1 MNVKLVLVGI
11 VGLVCCLLLGV
22 YLLQSTTI
30 SSSKPRTYNAS
41 SLISPPEVKRTIVQ
55 YPINPNETIE
65 VEAQK
70 LPEFTMD
77 ISSAEYG
84 KILSSTEDELDKLVS
99 VNISHSYKT
108 ANIDS
113 ELSIDKKK
121 KLLMISA
128 KDLTNFKPGL
138 YRISLTLRSLEGEVN
153 LEQDFSWGVIA
164 VNTKKSVYNKGDV
177 VKIGLAVLDDTGA
190 TQCLTGFNH
199 LSSLKMIITSPNG
212 KEASYDIEDG
222 SIKDSGMCG
231 PTTVT
236 NVADFQAEYENTN
249 SNGIYKIYVEATV
262 KGKIRSIVDYFK
274 VDSSVNFDVERT
286 SFPTRIYPFSLY
298 PNTFTVT
305 SKEDYV
311 GQIIDIVPAFFE
323 IKNATDDPVLQRN
336 GDFTKIIWNVR
347 LKAGEKKQFT
357 YFINF
362 PKVSPEFYLVGPIK
376 VGNFVEARQWQI
388 ASDAIN
394 STSGV
399 AAWEDNSG
407 PDTWSR
413 YWTGT
418 TWSPALSSA
427 PTSMST
433 TPGDSR
439 WFRLISSPKTGE
451 KIVAL
456 IDNATNDPIMVFT
469 WDGDD
474 WGGGTPSVN
483 ISLSSSSAQDTAPF
497 DVAYEELS
505 GDVLLVYS
513 NYSSNQLLYRL
524 KPNGG
529 AWPGSSSNAGTGF
542 DVYKRWVRLEAQF
555 ESNSIL
561 VGYLNNNERVG
572 AMIWDGSSNTFG
584 DQFSD
589 AAGTATAT
597 SDERP
602 FDIAWETNS
611 GTPMIFWGT
620 TGNLLTM
627 REFTG
632 GSWQAE
638 STVTSGFTNDLD
650 WVFAASDPVSS
661 SNNISLA
668 MQDSTSCVA
677 RFGVWT
683 GSAASIWGTTPTCP
697 SVTTNNLVE
706 TAFEND
712 TSQAM
717 FVYVPNTA
725 TDDEIAW
732 LTWTSGGGFTSA
744 TTESNS
750 GGLNPDAIEALV
762 LASDLNTTSMMLLY
776 HDGTGTCDL
785 FYRTW
790 DGTSWSAMDS
800 NDVDDNLCAAAD
812 NNTVPYGFGFDRN
825 LERQVA
831 YRWFA
836 NSGTVAVSSAI
847 GTQDNPALLTSA
859 NQQFRLRL
867 LIYTPD
873 SLTSTSFRDYKL
885 QYVDPGTGTCA
896 APTGGTPS
904 TWTDVPTSGG
914 TTISFYNNSTPADG
928 DNLTTNGSLDPTY
941 QGLTIRAQ
949 DYEEANNFT
958 NSVST
963 IAGDEL
969 GLWDF
974 SLVDNTTFDRVA
986 QTFCFRVA
994 RSNDVVLQIGIY
1006 PQISTAAVDDVLIQ
1020 GGTDI
1025 LPGTAINNP

>member
-1 MNVKLVLVGI
+1 MNIKVVVVGI
-11 VGLVCCLLLGV
+11 VILVICVSLGILLLQKTPSG
-22 YLLQSTTI
+22 SNI
-30 SSSKPRTYNAS
+30 PRAA
-41 SLISPPEVKRTIVQ
+41 SLISPPEVKREIVQ
-55 YPINPNETIE
+55 YPINPNKVIE

-77 ISSAEYG
+77 VSDPKFE
-84 KILSSTEDELDKLVS
+84 KILSSSESELEKLVS
-99 VNISHSYKT
+99 VNIAHTYKT

-113 ELSIDKKK
+113 DLSVDKKK
-121 KLLMISA
+121 KLLMVSA
-128 KDLTNFKPGL
+128 KDLANFKPGL
-138 YRISLTLRSLEGEVN
+138 YKVSLTLRALEGEVN

-164 VNTKKSVYNKGDV
+164 VNTKKSVYKAGDL
-177 VKIGLAVLDDTGA
+177 VKVGMAILDDTGT
-190 TQCLTGFNH
+190 TQCLTGINH
-199 LSSLKMIITSPNG
+199 LSSLRMTITSPDG
-212 KEASYDIEDG
+212 KEVVYDIKDKT
-222 SIKDSGMCG
+222 IKESEMCG

-236 NVADFQAEYENTN
+236 NAADFQAEYREANEE
-249 SNGIYKIYVEATV
+249 GLYKLYVEATV
-262 KGKIRSIVDYFK
+262 KGTKRSIVDYFK
-274 VDSSVNFDVERT
+274 VDSSIEFDVERT
-286 SFPTRIYPFSLY
+286 SFPTRIYPFSPY
-298 PNTFTVT
+298 PTTFTIT
-305 SKEDYV
+305 SSKDYR
-311 GQIIDIVPAFFE
+311 GQVSDIVPAFFE
-323 IKNATDDPVLQRN
+323 IKNATGKPTLERN
-336 GDFTKIIWNVR
+336 GDFTRIIWNVN
-347 LKAGEKKQFT
+347 LKAGVPQQFT

-362 PKVSPEFYLVGPIK
+362 PKVSPEFYLVGPLK
-376 VGNFVEARQWQI
+376 VGSFTEARQWQI

-399 AAWEDNSG
+399 AAWEDNGG
-407 PDTWSR
+407 PNTWSR
-413 YWTGT
+413 IWTGT
-418 TWSPALSSA
+418 TWSPTLSNA

-439 WFRLISSPKTGE
+439 WFKMISSPKTGE
-451 KIVAL
+451 KIAAL
-456 IDNATNDPIMVFT
+456 IDNGTNDPVMVFT
-469 WDGDD
+469 WDGTD

-483 ISLSSSSAQDTAPF
+483 IALGSSAAQDTAPF

-505 GDVLLVYS
+505 GDVLLLYS

-529 AWPGSSSNAGTGF
+529 AWPGSSSNAGTGY
-542 DVYKRWVRLEAQF
+542 DVYKRWVRLEAQYG
-555 ESNSIL
+555 SDAIL
-561 VGYLNNNERVG
+561 AGYLNNNERVG
-572 AMIWDGSSNTFG
+572 AMIWDGSSNSFG
-584 DQFSD
+584 DQFAD
-589 AAGTATAT
+589 NVGTATIT

-602 FDIAWETNS
+602 FDVAWETNS
-611 GTPMIFWGT
+611 GTPMVFWGT

-632 GSWQAE
+632 GTWQAE
-638 STVTSGFTNDLD
+638 SSVATGFTNDLD
-650 WVFAASDPVSS
+650 WVFVGSDPVSS

-683 GSAASIWGTTPTCP
+683 GAAASMWGTTPTCP

-706 TAFEND
+706 TSFEND
-712 TSQAM
+712 TGQAM

-762 LASDLNTTSMMLLY
+762 LSSDLNTTSMMLLY
-776 HDGTGTCDL
+776 HDGTTTGCDL

-790 DGTSWSAMDS
+790 DGSSWSAMDS
-800 NDVDDNLCAAAD
+800 DDVDDNLCATAD
-812 NNTVPYGFGFDRN
+812 NSTVPYGFGFDRN
-825 LERQVA
+825 LEKQVA
-831 YRWFA
+831 YRWLA

-847 GTQDNPALLTSA
+847 GAVDTPALLTSA

-873 SLTSTSFRDYKL
+873 TLGTTSFRDYKL

-896 APTGGTPS
+896 APTGGTPAD
-904 TWTDVPTSGG
+904 WTDVPTSGG
-914 TTISFYNNSTPADG
+914 STISFYNNATPADG
-928 DNLTTNGSLDPTY
+928 DNLTVNGSLDPTY
-941 QGLTIRAQ
+941 QGLTINAQ

-963 IAGDEL
+963 IDGDEL

-974 SLVDNTTFDRVA
+974 SLIDNTTFDRQA
-986 QTFCFRVA
+986 QTYCFRVA
-994 RSNDVVLQIGIY
+994 RSNDVVFQIGLY

-1020 GGTDI
+1020 GGSEI
-1025 LPGTAINNP
+1025 NQGTSINNP